1 MKIRKYLIV
10 LVLVPLF
17 LSVGYADDNVTAKS
31 SVSSLDADDDWGSE
45 VDFEELDNAK
55 DKLKSAKDKLTSA
68 EDEARNLDKLLAIQ

>member
-1 MKIRKYLIV
+1 
-10 LVLVPLF
+10 
-17 LSVGYADDNVTAKS
+17 VGYADDNVTAKS

-55 DKLKSAKDKLTSA
+55 DKLKSA